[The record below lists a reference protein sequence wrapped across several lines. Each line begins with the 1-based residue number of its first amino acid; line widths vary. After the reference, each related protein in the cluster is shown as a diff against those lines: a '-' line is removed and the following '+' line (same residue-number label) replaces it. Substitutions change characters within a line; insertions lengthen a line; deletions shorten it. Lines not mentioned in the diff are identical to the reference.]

1 MILWDYGET
10 LGRLIE
16 ALEGL
21 VDTGRIIIGTIF
33 I

>member
-16 ALEGL
+16 TLGGL
-21 VDTGRIIIGTIF
+21 VDTGRLIIGT
-33 I
+33 